1 MDNANPVLYKPNRLS
16 TAQSDRRLLDD
27 KRGGDLFLINSIAGG
42 NVMDEEDDRDEA
54 SRSLF
59 QPTTSFQP
67 FDASE
72 IFDIIRNIKD
82 PEYSY
87 TLEALK
93 IVEEENIHI
102 DNENSIVTVYFTP
115 TVPHCSQATVIG
127 LMIHVKLYQSLPP
140 YFKIDVQIAE
150 GTHNSEHVINK
161 QLLDKERVAAALE
174 NPVLVEMI
182 NDGIY
187 YNEGLGNRLV
197 SI

>member
-115 TVPHCSQATVIG
+115 TVPHCSQ
-127 LMIHVKLYQSLPP
+127 LYQSLPP